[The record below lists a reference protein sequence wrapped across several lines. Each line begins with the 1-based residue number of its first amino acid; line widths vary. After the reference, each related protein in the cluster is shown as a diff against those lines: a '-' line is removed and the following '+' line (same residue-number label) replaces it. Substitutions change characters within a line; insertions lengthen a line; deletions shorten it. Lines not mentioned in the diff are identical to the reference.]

1 MFSQNAPARFRH
13 GSPVAQLVER
23 LTVNQLVA
31 GSSPARGA
39 NFHDGLMESSEHS
52 YSPPVALG
60 GNHVDLTLPAHS
72 VLDFDFGL
80 GGYEVQRILPFSLLS
95 ADLITPGAH

>member
-1 MFSQNAPARFRH
+1 MRPALRH

-39 NFHDGLMESSEHS
+39 NSNNHLGQLASKYPGLENPLTTRTRGFDSAEN
-52 YSPPVALG
+52 LG
-60 GNHVDLTLPAHS
+60 GEML
-72 VLDFDFGL
+72 FG
-80 GGYEVQRILPFSLLS
+80 S
-95 ADLITPGAH
+95 AVWSPQSN